1 MPSGWFL
8 ASSSARPRQR
18 TSVQRRVAVTKWGRR
33 LREPALILGA
43 VLAAAWLAPLA
54 GDWRWALQ
62 LGLGIA
68 VVLAVFRSATMDG
81 VALAELGVRVDNF
94 PSASVAFLALTLLPL
109 MAMWELARGA
119 HLRLGE
125 VAVYLGWALLQQ
137 FGVVAG
143 FWRHLRPGNGPWRSW
158 GGELG
163 AATLAAGL
171 FALAHAPN
179 VRLMGLVFG
188 AELVW
193 LACFTRFRNLFA
205 LALAHSLAAIVVKH
219 ELVPHWLSSMKVG
232 LGYWRP

>member
-1 MPSGWFL
+1 
-8 ASSSARPRQR
+8 
-18 TSVQRRVAVTKWGRR
+18 VTKWGRR

-62 LGLGIA
+62 LGIGIA

-94 PSASVAFLALTLLPL
+94 PSASVAFLALTLC
-109 MAMWELARGA
+109 
-119 HLRLGE
+119 LGE